1 MLVIFLLLCWG
12 MSDFGVCHIEDW
24 TEGLLMA
31 EILHQ
36 LIGSIYRVS
45 TSQVVRDFFH
55 QRDDYKIYDQFKS
68 VFCIW
73 HALILNRSLEL
84 RLLWHVTMV
93 YQLPLSLGIFGK
105 ILILGRVRVDGLT
118 FPAKDK
124 VTRLLRTRWSLV
136 THCHALEPCNL
147 QRKLDFEVVS
157 VMF

>member
-1 MLVIFLLLCWG
+1 

-68 VFCIW
+68 VFCI
-73 HALILNRSLEL
+73 
-84 RLLWHVTMV
+84 
-93 YQLPLSLGIFGK
+93 
-105 ILILGRVRVDGLT
+105 
-118 FPAKDK
+118 
-124 VTRLLRTRWSLV
+124 
-136 THCHALEPCNL
+136 
-147 QRKLDFEVVS
+147 
-157 VMF
+157 